1 MSEKQDH
8 WERYW
13 SGRVCEQPEGP
24 SQDADAFA
32 GSHPRW
38 NRLTRC
44 FDHSAP
50 FKVVWMDAD
59 GEIEAGWY
67 TVEPSVR
74 MLPDGTALEG
84 ECLDGPF
91 DTSQDAY
98 DEARGN

>member
-59 GEIEAGWY
+59 ARSRPVG
-67 TVEPSVR
+67 TPSSLVSACCP
-74 MLPDGTALEG
+74 M
-84 ECLDGPF
+84 GP
-91 DTSQDAY
+91 
-98 DEARGN
+98 R